1 MAFKLE
7 KKKKERC
14 PTGIIDHAARSKEC
28 QTGIVEDASKSLCST
43 PSISQCGLDKCIYRI
58 DDPVSKQFP
67 TPVQISA
74 MH

>member
-7 KKKKERC
+7 KNKKEC

-28 QTGIVEDASKSLCST
+28 QTEIVDNASKSLCST
-43 PSISQCGLDKCIYRI
+43 PSISQCELDKCIPRI
-58 DDPVSKQFP
+58 DDPVSKGFP
-67 TPVQISA
+67 TPVQMSA